1 LSLERI
7 IRIIEAF
14 GLKRIDAEVYV
25 YLAKKGPLRA
35 IEVATALK
43 LSKQKLYHSL
53 RNLRNKGV
61 ITADAEQPTFFS
73 AMTFEN
79 ALDLLVRAN
88 IEQAKAIKETKEELL
103 SSWRSMKWQEN
114 T

>member
-7 IRIIEAF
+7 IKTLEEF
-14 GLKRIDAEVYV
+14 GLKREDAEVYI
-25 YLAKKGPLRA
+25 YLAKKGPIRA
-35 IEVATALK
+35 RDLASDLK
-43 LSKQKLYHSL
+43 LSKQKLHHSL

-61 ITADAEQPTFFS
+61 ITADAEQPSFFS
-73 AMTFEN
+73 AMIFEN

>member
-1 LSLERI
+1 MSLERI
-7 IRIIEAF
+7 IKTLEEF
-14 GLKRIDAEVYV
+14 GLKRLDAEVYI

-35 IEVATALK
+35 GEVAAALK

-53 RNLRNKGV
+53 KNLRNKGV
-61 ITADAEQPTFFS
+61 ITAGSEQPAFFS
-73 AMTFEN
+73 ALVFEN
-79 ALDLLVRAN
+79 AIDLLVRAN

-103 SSWRSMKWQEN
+103 SSWRSMKWQDN

>member
-1 LSLERI
+1 MSLERI
-7 IRIIEAF
+7 IKTLEEF
-14 GLKRIDAEVYV
+14 GLKRLDAEVYI

-35 IEVATALK
+35 EEVAATLK

-53 RNLRNKGV
+53 KNLQRKGV
-61 ITADAEQPTFFS
+61 ITAGSEQPAFFS
-73 AMTFEN
+73 ALVFEN
-79 ALDLLVRAN
+79 VLDLLVRVN
-88 IEQAKAIKETKEELL
+88 FEQAKAIKETKEELL

>member
-1 LSLERI
+1 LSLKRI
-7 IRIIEAF
+7 ITTLEEF
-14 GLKRIDAEVYV
+14 GLKRVDAEVYI

-35 IEVATALK
+35 GDLASDLK

-61 ITADAEQPTFFS
+61 ITADAEQPTSFS
-73 AMTFEN
+73 AITFEN
-79 ALDLLVRAN
+79 ALDVLVRAN